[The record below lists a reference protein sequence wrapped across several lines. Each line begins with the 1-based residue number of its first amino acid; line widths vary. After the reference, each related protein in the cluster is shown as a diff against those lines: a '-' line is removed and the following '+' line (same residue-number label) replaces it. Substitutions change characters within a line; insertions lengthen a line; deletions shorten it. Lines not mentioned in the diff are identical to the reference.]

1 MRVKLEWLNELVDLT
16 GLTIKQIVDKVSL
29 YSIEVENL
37 EKLVDGTN
45 LVIGHV
51 LTKTPHPDSDHLNI
65 LTVDV
70 GKETLQI
77 VCGAP
82 NVDVDQYVI
91 VALVGA
97 SLPNGITIKD
107 SKIRGVESHGMV
119 CSLAELGIESKYIPE
134 KFANGIYYFGGS
146 VKPGDEALKALNMD
160 DYVIELGITPNRG
173 DLLSMIGVAYEFS
186 ATFGR
191 KLKPLN
197 YSYKKEATIDKNL
210 SVSIE
215 ADACK
220 SYYAQ
225 VIRDVKIKESPLW
238 LKSRLV
244 AFGVRPINNVVDI
257 TNYILALFGQPLHSF
272 DYDVL
277 GNKIVVRYAKEG
289 ESIVTLDD
297 IERKLLPTDLL
308 ITDGSKPVALAGVM
322 GGKNSS
328 IEANTKNVLI
338 EAAIFDP
345 MTVRKTAAR
354 LNLHSESSMRFERG
368 VDLNRTKLALDY
380 TNYLFAT
387 LADAK
392 IDKEAVHAGIE
403 SLDDTKIT
411 LTNANVNGL
420 LGTSIETKQ
429 IKEILESLN
438 FKVEQAS
445 KDTLDVFVPSRRPD
459 ITIMQDLVEEVG
471 RLYGYE
477 NLPDTT
483 PTDSLVGGL
492 NNFQSN
498 EAKIKDVL
506 SGLGLFEAITYSLVN
521 EKQNKEF
528 NYNHLELPSIKLL
541 MPLTEDREVLRKSLV
556 PSLVEACK
564 YNVSRKCKDYSVYEI
579 GKVYFDNTQNE
590 TDSYIEEYRLAG
602 IMSGTFSSTLHS
614 QKQEKVDF
622 YLVKGI
628 INHLLS
634 KFDLKLEY
642 IPLDKEVAELHPKR
656 SATILYDGKQIGFMG
671 QLHPKYAKDN
681 GLDETY
687 VYEIKL
693 DWLLNYVEP
702 IRKYTPINKLPSVER
717 DLALVVKKDILASQI
732 VSSIRKSEKEIL
744 SDVKIFDVYVGEKVA
759 SDEKSIAIKLVF
771 TSPTPLTDE
780 IINEKIK
787 KILKDLSFRVG
798 AKLREI

>member
-16 GLTIKQIVDKVSL
+16 GLSVKEIVDKVSL

-37 EKLVDGTN
+37 EKLIPASN

-51 LTKTPHPDSDHLNI
+51 LTKTPHPDSDHLNV

-70 GKETLQI
+70 KTEVLQI

-82 NVDVDQYVI
+82 NVEAGQYVI

-97 SLPNGITIKD
+97 ELPGGKINA
-107 SKIRGVESHGMV
+107 SKIRGVESYGMC
-119 CSLAELGIESKYIPE
+119 CSLAELGIEAKYIPE
-134 KFANGIYYFGGS
+134 KFANGIYYFEDGAEIGS
-146 VKPGDEALKALNMD
+146 DALHALNMD

-173 DLLSMIGVAYEFS
+173 DLLSMLGVAYEFS
-186 ATFGR
+186 AAFNR
-191 KLKPLN
+191 PLKPLK
-197 YSYKKEATIDKNL
+197 YEYKRSESFDKDL
-210 SVSIE
+210 SVKIE
-215 ADACK
+215 ADACL

-225 VIRDVKIKESPLW
+225 VIRDVHIKESPRW
-238 LKSRLV
+238 LKSRLI

-277 GNKIVVRYAKEG
+277 GNKIVVRYAKANET
-289 ESIVTLDD
+289 ITTLDD
-297 IERKLLPTDLL
+297 IERNLEPTDLL
-308 ITDGSKPVALAGVM
+308 ITDGAKGVALAGVM
-322 GGKNSS
+322 GGANSD
-328 IEANTKNVLI
+328 IKDTTKNVLI

-380 TNYLFAT
+380 TNYLFVT

-392 IDKEAVHAGIE
+392 IDKAWVHAGIE
-403 SLDDTKIT
+403 ELPDKVVKLSSY
-411 LTNANVNGL
+411 NVNHL
-420 LGTSIETKQ
+420 LGTNIETKK
-429 IKEILESLN
+429 IVKILEDLR
-438 FKVEQAS
+438 FKVKVDGDNLEVS
-445 KDTLDVFVPSRRPD
+445 VPSRRPD
-459 ITIMQDLVEEVG
+459 IAIMQDIVEEVG

-477 NLPDTT
+477 NLPATT

-492 NNFQSN
+492 NNMQTN
-498 EAKIKDVL
+498 EAKIKNTL
-506 SGLGLFEAITYSLVN
+506 SGLGLYEAITYSLVN
-521 EKQNKEF
+521 EEQNKQF
-528 NYNHLELPSIKLL
+528 NYNHLDLDNIKLL
-541 MPLTEDREVLRKSLV
+541 MPLTEDRKVLRKSLL
-556 PSLVEACK
+556 PSLVDVCK

-579 GKVYFDNTQNE
+579 GKVYFDNTANAK
-590 TDSYIEEYRLAG
+590 DSYLEEYRLAG

-614 QKQEKVDF
+614 GKLEKVDF

-628 INHLLS
+628 IDHLFN

-642 IPLDKEVAELHPKR
+642 KPIDKEIVELHPNR
-656 SATILYDGKQIGFMG
+656 SATVLFDGKPIGFIG
-671 QLHPKYAKDN
+671 QLHPKYAREN

-687 VYEIKL
+687 VYELKI
-693 DWLLNYVEP
+693 DWLLDYVEP

-717 DLALVVKKDILASQI
+717 DLALVVKKQVLASDI
-732 VSSIRKSEKEIL
+732 IASIRKSEKELL
-744 SDVKIFDVYVGEKVA
+744 SDVKVFDVYVGEKVA
-759 SDEKSIAIKLVF
+759 SDEKSIALKLVF
-771 TSPTPLTDE
+771 TSQSQLTDE

>member
-16 GLTIKQIVDKVSL
+16 GLSVKEIVDKVSL

-37 EKLVDGTN
+37 EKLIPATN

-51 LTKTPHPDSDHLNI
+51 LTKTPHPDSDHLNV

-70 GKETLQI
+70 KDEVLQI

-82 NVDVDQYVI
+82 NVETGQYVI

-97 SLPNGITIKD
+97 SLPGGEIKA
-107 SKIRGVESHGMV
+107 SKIRGVESFGMC

-134 KFANGIYYFGGS
+134 KFAHGIYYFEDGAETGT
-146 VKPGDEALKALNMD
+146 DALKALNMD

-173 DLLSMIGVAYEFS
+173 DLLSMLGVAYEFS
-186 ATFGR
+186 AAFNR
-191 KLKPLN
+191 PLKPLI
-197 YSYKKEATIDKNL
+197 YEYKRANTFDKELEVK
-210 SVSIE
+210 IE

-225 VIRDVKIKESPLW
+225 IIRDVHIKESPRW
-238 LKSRLV
+238 LKARLI

-272 DYDVL
+272 DLDVL
-277 GNKIVVRYAKEG
+277 GNKIVVRYAHEN
-289 ESIVTLDD
+289 ETITTLDD
-297 IERKLLPTDLL
+297 IERKLEPTDLL
-308 ITDGSKPVALAGVM
+308 ITDGEKGVALAGVM
-322 GGKNSS
+322 GGANSD
-328 IEANTKNVLI
+328 IKDTTKNVLI

-368 VDLNRTKLALDY
+368 VDLNRTKLALEY
-380 TNYLFAT
+380 TNYLFTT

-392 IDKEAVHAGIE
+392 VDKAWVHAGVE
-403 SLDDTKIT
+403 ELPDTIVK
-411 LTNANVNGL
+411 LSSYDVNHL
-420 LGTSIETKQ
+420 LGTN
-429 IKEILESLN
+429 IKTTDIVKILEDLR
-438 FKVEQAS
+438 FKVKVD
-445 KDTLDVFVPSRRPD
+445 KDNLEVSVPSRRPD
-459 ITIMQDLVEEVG
+459 IAIMQDIVEEVG

-483 PTDSLVGGL
+483 PRDCLVGGL
-492 NNFQSN
+492 NNMQTN
-498 EAKIKDVL
+498 EAKIKNTL
-506 SGLGLFEAITYSLVN
+506 SGLGLYEAITYSLVN
-521 EKQNKEF
+521 EEQNRQF
-528 NYNHLELPSIKLL
+528 TYNHLDLDNIKLL
-541 MPLTEDREVLRKSLV
+541 MPLTEDRKVLRKSLL
-556 PSLVEACK
+556 PSLVDVCK

-579 GKVYFDNTQNE
+579 GKVYFDNTANE
-590 TDSYIEEYRLAG
+590 ADSYLEEYRLAG
-602 IMSGTFSSTLHS
+602 IMTGTFSSTLHAA
-614 QKQEKVDF
+614 KLEKVDF

-628 INHLLS
+628 IDHLFK

-642 IPLDKEVAELHPKR
+642 KPIDKLVPELHPKR
-656 SATILYDGKQIGFMG
+656 SATILHNGEVIGFIG
-671 QLHPKYAKDN
+671 QLHPKYARDN

-687 VYEIKL
+687 VYELKI
-693 DWLLNYVEP
+693 DWLLDYVEP
-702 IRKYTPINKLPSVER
+702 IRKYAPINKLPSVER
-717 DLALVVKKDILASQI
+717 DLALVVKKEVLASDI
-732 VSSIRKSEKEIL
+732 IASIRKSEKELL
-744 SDVKIFDVYVGEKVA
+744 SDVKVFDVYVGEKVA
-759 SDEKSIAIKLVF
+759 SDEKSIALKLTF
-771 TSPTPLTDE
+771 TSQSQLTDE

>member
-16 GLTIKQIVDKVSL
+16 GLSVKEIVDKVSL

-37 EKLVDGTN
+37 DKLVDANN

-51 LTKTPHPDSDHLNI
+51 LTKTPHPDSDHLNV

-70 GKETLQI
+70 GKEKLQI

-82 NVDVDQYVI
+82 NVEVGQYVI

-97 SLPNGITIKD
+97 NLPNGITIKE
-107 SKIRGVESHGMV
+107 SKIRGVESHGMC
-119 CSLAELGIESKYIPE
+119 CSLAELGIEAKYIPE
-134 KFANGIYYFGGS
+134 KFSNGIYYFEDKKELGM
-146 VKPGDEALKALNMD
+146 DALKALNMD

-173 DLLSMIGVAYEFS
+173 DLLSMLGVAYEFS
-186 ATFGR
+186 AAFGR
-191 KLKPLN
+191 SLKPLKYEYARTN
-197 YSYKKEATIDKNL
+197 NTDPNL
-210 SVSIE
+210 SVKIE
-215 ADACK
+215 ADACL

-225 VIRDVKIKESPLW
+225 IIRDVHIKPSPLW

-277 GNKIVVRYAKEG
+277 GDKIVVRYAKEN
-289 ESIVTLDD
+289 ETITTLDS

-308 ITDGSKPVALAGVM
+308 ITDGKKGVALAGVM
-322 GGKNSS
+322 GGANSD
-328 IEANTKNVLI
+328 IEETTKNVLI
-338 EAAIFDP
+338 EAAVFDP

-368 VDLNRTKLALDY
+368 VDVNRTLAALEY
-380 TNYLFAT
+380 TNYLFT
-387 LADAK
+387 ILADAK
-392 IDKEAVHAGIE
+392 VDKNYVHAGIE
-403 SLDDTKIT
+403 KIDDKIVEVT
-411 LTNANVNGL
+411 RDDINGL
-420 LGTSIETKQ
+420 LGTN
-429 IKEILESLN
+429 IKLDEIINIFNGLG
-438 FKVEQAS
+438 FKVENN
-445 KDTLDVFVPSRRPD
+445 KDNLKVFVPSRRPD
-459 ITIMQDLVEEVG
+459 ITIKQDLVEEIG

-477 NLPDTT
+477 NLPATT

-492 NNFQSN
+492 NNFQAN
-498 EAKIKDVL
+498 EAKIKNVL
-506 SGLGLFEAITYSLVN
+506 SGLGLYEAITYSLVK
-521 EKQNKEF
+521 EEQNQEF
-528 NYNHLELPSIKLL
+528 SYNHLDLPNIKLL
-541 MPLTEDREVLRKSLV
+541 MPLTEDHEVLRKSLI
-556 PSLVEACK
+556 PSLVEVCV
-564 YNVSRKCKDYSVYEI
+564 YNNSRKCKDYAIYEI

-590 TDSYIEEYRLAG
+590 KDSYLEEYRLAG
-602 IMSGTFSSTLHS
+602 AMYGTYSSTLHS

-628 INHLLS
+628 IDYLVS
-634 KFDLKLEY
+634 KFDLKLDYAPIE
-642 IPLDKEVAELHPKR
+642 KEVRELHPKR
-656 SATILYDGKQIGFMG
+656 SASVYYNGENIGFIG

-681 GLDETY
+681 GLDEVY
-687 VYEIKL
+687 VYELKI

-717 DLALVVKKDILASQI
+717 DLALVVKKDVLAKDI
-732 VSSIRKSEKEIL
+732 VASIKKSEKEIL
-744 SDVKIFDVYVGEKVA
+744 SDVRIFDVYVGDKVA
-759 SDEKSIAIKLVF
+759 SDEKSIALKLVF
-771 TSPTPLTDE
+771 TSPTQLTDE
-780 IINEKIK
+780 VINEKIK

>member
-16 GLTIKQIVDKVSL
+16 GLSVKDIVDKVSL

-37 EKLVDGTN
+37 EKLVDASN

-51 LTKTPHPDSDHLNI
+51 LTKTPHPDSDHLNV

-82 NVDVDQYVI
+82 NVEAGQYVI

-97 SLPNGITIKD
+97 ILPGGEIKA
-107 SKIRGVESHGMV
+107 SKIRGVESFGMC
-119 CSLAELGIESKYIPE
+119 CSLAELGIEAKFIPE
-134 KFANGIYYFGGS
+134 KYAHGIYYFEDEIT
-146 VKPGDEALKALNMD
+146 PGTDALKALNMD

-173 DLLSMIGVAYEFS
+173 DLLSMIGVAYELS
-186 ATFGR
+186 AAFNR
-191 KLKPLN
+191 PLKQLT
-197 YSYKKEATIDKNL
+197 YDYKRSNLMDKDL
-210 SVSIE
+210 EVRIE

-225 VIRDVKIKESPLW
+225 VIRDVHIKPSPLW
-238 LKSRLV
+238 LKARLI

-277 GNKIVVRYAKEG
+277 GNKIVVRYAKQG
-289 ESIVTLDD
+289 ETITTLDD
-297 IERKLLPTDLL
+297 IERKLEPTDLL
-308 ITDGSKPVALAGVM
+308 ITDGLKGVALAGVM
-322 GGKNSS
+322 GGANSD
-328 IEANTKNVLI
+328 IKDTTKNVLI

-380 TNYLFAT
+380 TNYLFTT

-392 IDKEAVHAGIE
+392 VDKEWVHAGISE
-403 SLDDTKIT
+403 LADTVVN
-411 LTNANVNGL
+411 LTSYNVNHL
-420 LGTSIETKQ
+420 LGTNIETKQ
-429 IKEILESLN
+429 IVKILDDLR
-438 FKVEQAS
+438 FKVEVNGE
-445 KDTLDVFVPSRRPD
+445 KLKVYVPSRRPD
-459 ITIMQDLVEEVG
+459 ITIMQDIVEEVG

-477 NLPDTT
+477 NLPATT

-492 NNFQSN
+492 NNMQAN
-498 EAKIKDVL
+498 EAKIKDTL
-506 SGLGLFEAITYSLVN
+506 SGLGLFETVTYSLVN
-521 EKQNKEF
+521 EAQNKQF
-528 NYNHLELPSIKLL
+528 TYNHLDLDNIKLL
-541 MPLTEDREVLRKSLV
+541 MPLTEDRSVLRKSLV
-556 PSLVEACK
+556 PSLVDVCK
-564 YNVSRKCKDYSVYEI
+564 YNVSRKCKDYAAFEI
-579 GKVYFDNTQNE
+579 GKVYFDNTKNE
-590 TDSYIEEYRLAG
+590 TDSYLEEYRLAG

-614 QKQEKVDF
+614 AKLEKVDF

-628 INHLLS
+628 IDFLFA

-642 IPLDKEVAELHPKR
+642 KPIDKEVTELHPKR
-656 SATILYDGKQIGFMG
+656 SATVLYNGEPIGFIG
-671 QLHPKYAKDN
+671 QLHPKYARDN

-687 VYEIKL
+687 VYELKI
-693 DWLLNYVEP
+693 DWLLDYVEP

-717 DLALVVKKDILASQI
+717 DLALVVKKNVLASDI
-732 VSSIRKSEKEIL
+732 IASIRKSEKELL
-744 SDVKIFDVYVGEKVA
+744 SDVKVFDVYVGEKVA
-759 SDEKSIAIKLVF
+759 SDEKSVALKLVF
-771 TSPTPLTDE
+771 TSQSQLTDE

>member
-16 GLTIKQIVDKVSL
+16 GLTVKEIVDRVSL

-37 EKLVDGTN
+37 EKLVDVTN

-51 LTKTPHPDSDHLNI
+51 LTKTPHPDSDHLNV

-82 NVDVDQYVI
+82 NVEVGQYVI

-97 SLPNGITIKD
+97 NLPNGITIKD
-107 SKIRGVESHGMV
+107 SKIRGVESHGMC
-119 CSLAELGIESKYIPE
+119 CSLAELGIEAKYIPE
-134 KFANGIYYFGGS
+134 KFSNGIYYFEDKKEPGS
-146 VKPGDEALKALNMD
+146 SALDALGMD

-173 DLLSMIGVAYEFS
+173 DLLSMLGVAYEFS
-186 ATFGR
+186 AAFNR
-191 KLKPLN
+191 PLKPISFAYERTN
-197 YSYKKEATIDKNL
+197 TTDPNL
-210 SVSIE
+210 SVEIK
-215 ADACK
+215 ADACL

-225 VIRDVKIKESPLW
+225 IIRDVHIKPSPLW

-244 AFGVRPINNVVDI
+244 AFGIRPINNVVDI

-272 DYDVL
+272 DLDVL
-277 GNKIVVRYAKEG
+277 GNKIVVRYAKEN
-289 ESIVTLDD
+289 EVITTLDG

-308 ITDGSKPVALAGVM
+308 ITDGDKGVALAGVM
-322 GGKNSS
+322 GGANSD
-328 IEANTKNVLI
+328 IEATTKNVLI
-338 EAAIFDP
+338 EAAVFDP

-368 VDLNRTKLALDY
+368 VDLNRTLLALEY
-380 TNYLFAT
+380 TNYLFVT

-392 IDKEAVHAGIE
+392 VDKNYVHAGIE
-403 SLDDTKIT
+403 KLDDLEIDLTKY
-411 LTNANVNGL
+411 NVNHL
-420 LGTSIETKQ
+420 LGTDIETKE
-429 IKEILESLN
+429 IVKILESLG
-438 FKVEQAS
+438 FKVVS
-445 KDTLDVFVPSRRPD
+445 KGDSLKVYVPSRRPD

-477 NLPDTT
+477 NLPATT

-492 NNFQSN
+492 NNFQTN
-498 EAKIKDVL
+498 EAKIKDTL
-506 SGLGLFEAITYSLVN
+506 SGLGLYEAVTYSLVN
-521 EKQNKEF
+521 EGRNKEF
-528 NYNHLELPSIKLL
+528 KYNQLDLPSIKLL
-541 MPLTEDREVLRKSLV
+541 MPLTEDRGVLRKSLV
-556 PSLVEACK
+556 PSLVDVCV
-564 YNVSRKCKDYSVYEI
+564 YNTARKCRDYHAYEI
-579 GKVYFDNTQNE
+579 GKVYFDNTANQK
-590 TDSYIEEYRLAG
+590 DSYIEEYRLAG
-602 IMSGTFSSTLHS
+602 IMCGMYSSTLHA
-614 QKQEKVDF
+614 QRQEKVDF

-628 INHLLS
+628 LDHLFG
-634 KFDLKLEY
+634 KFDLKLDYMPINKE
-642 IPLDKEVAELHPKR
+642 IPELHPKR
-656 SATILYDGKQIGFMG
+656 SASVYYNGEDIGFVG

-681 GLDETY
+681 GLDEVY
-687 VYEIKL
+687 VYELKL

-717 DLALVVKKDILASQI
+717 DLALVVKKEVLAKDIVA
-732 VSSIRKSEKEIL
+732 SIRKSEKEIL

-759 SDEKSIAIKLVF
+759 DDEKSVALKLVF
-771 TSPTPLTDE
+771 SSPTPLTDE

-798 AKLREI
+798 AKLREM